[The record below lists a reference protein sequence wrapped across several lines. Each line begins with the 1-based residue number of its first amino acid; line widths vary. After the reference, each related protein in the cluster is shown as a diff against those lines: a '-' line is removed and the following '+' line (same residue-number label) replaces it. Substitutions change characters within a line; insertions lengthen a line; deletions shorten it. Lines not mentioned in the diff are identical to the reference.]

1 MAPTIYNI
9 NHAILKDKMAAFD
22 YDWTLVHPKEGKTF
36 PTSVDDWQWLYPSV
50 PDTIKMYHD
59 QGYMIVIFTNQSK
72 GWKSE
77 QVQLV
82 AKELAVPVF
91 VVIATDKVDYKPSLT
106 PFTSLITDHVIDK
119 TDSFFVG
126 DALGRKTDFS
136 DSDKVFAENIG
147 IPFFP
152 PEQIF
157 PQEEKKELANIPL
170 SDELEVII
178 VMGFPGSGK
187 STIATQLC
195 ENERYVHIEGD
206 MYKTT
211 GKMIKKAMEFMKKKS
226 IVFDA
231 TNSSIKRRKEYVD
244 MAKKYG
250 YAVRCIHVTT
260 SLDESYKRNLVRAEE
275 KRVPKIAY
283 SVYKKYFEEPTEEE
297 GFVLITL

>member
-1 MAPTIYNI
+1 MSPTIYNI
-9 NHAILKDKMAAFD
+9 NNAIFKDKMAAFD
-22 YDWTLVHPKEGKTF
+22 YDWTLVNPKEGKTF

-50 PDTIKMYHD
+50 PNIIKLYHD

-72 GWKSE
+72 EWKSD
-77 QVQLV
+77 QIQLV
-82 AKELAVPVF
+82 AKELIVPVF
-91 VVIATDKVDYKPSLT
+91 VVIATDKTDYKPSLT
-106 PFTSLITDHVIDK
+106 PFTSLLRDQTIDK

-147 IPFFP
+147 IPCFP

-157 PQEEKKELANIPL
+157 PPPEKTESTIIPL
-170 SDELEVII
+170 SDDLEVII
-178 VMGFPGSGK
+178 MVGYPGSGK
-187 STIATQLC
+187 STISKQLC

-206 MYKTT
+206 MYNTFT
-211 GKMIKKAMEFMKKKS
+211 KMMKNATEFMQKKS

-231 TNSSIKRRKEYVD
+231 TNSTIAKRKEYVN

-250 YAVRCIHVTT
+250 YAVRCLHVTT
-260 SLDESYKRNLVRAEE
+260 SLEESYKRNLARADV

-283 SVYKKYFEEPTEEE
+283 SVYKKHFEEPTEEE